1 MYTAVFKFLLF
12 ALVAWV
18 VYAYLTGHPSRDFV
32 TRTIK
37 NSARLSKSRATLFIW
52 WGLIATGAAWLLYEF
67 LK

>member
-1 MYTAVFKFLLF
+1 MYATAFKFCLF
-12 ALVAWV
+12 ALAAWI

-37 NSARLSKSRATLFIW
+37 KSGSLSKSRTTFFIW
-52 WGLIATGAAWLLYEF
+52 WGLIGTGALWLLYEF